1 MSSVGYQGL
10 LYRVSQRL
18 KDVTKINQLLD
29 TSSNAKLISENSE
42 SFNIQVNEG
51 DNTAIT
57 LMKLFSDLDESDN
70 LGLDNLETLRDLL
83 TEVKEWS
90 LVDEVDKFARQRKDF
105 NALLE
110 TIIPKLE
117 ELDNLEQLLSLC
129 ENHTSDDAK
138 EEIKD
143 VRALLEELQKK
154 NRLGFTR
161 LAVLRKI
168 LNETGQQEL
177 LDLLTEFEK
186 KWKAE
191 EKAERR
197 RGMILLT
204 IQTLQ
209 HFTIIILQAIIY

>member
-29 TSSNAKLISENSE
+29 TSSNERLISENSE

-57 LMKLFSDLDESDN
+57 LKKLFSDLDESDN

-117 ELDNLEQLLSLC
+117 ELDNLEQLLSVC
-129 ENHTSDDAK
+129 EDYISDDAK

-143 VRALLEELQKK
+143 VRALLKELQKK
-154 NRLGFTR
+154 NRLGSTR
-161 LAVLRKI
+161 LEVLRKI
-168 LNETGQQEL
+168 SNETGQQEL
-177 LDLLTEFEK
+177 VDLLTEFEK